1 MTNSEKRSIL
11 CPNCRRLISDYEPR
25 CPYCNTAKP
34 GSWWRNNRL
43 TRKVFSPDII
53 RTIITVNIVMYV
65 FSLLLNPW
73 SSASSLNP
81 FQFLSPSNNSLLI
94 LGATGTYPI
103 DHFHRWWTLISA
115 NYLHGGIIH
124 IFFNMFAFKQLAP
137 FVLQKYGTSRMI
149 ILYTLS
155 GVAGFYVSYLAG
167 IPFTIGASASVCGL
181 IGCALY
187 YGKSRGG
194 AYGDAIYRQ
203 IGGWAV
209 GLIIF
214 GFVVPGINNWG
225 HAGGMAAGALLGLLL
240 GYGERKR
247 ENIVHKSFALICI
260 VITLLI
266 LAYSA
271 FLSIIFTLL

>member
-1 MTNSEKRSIL
+1 M
-11 CPNCRRLISDYEPR
+11 
-25 CPYCNTAKP
+25 
-34 GSWWRNNRL
+34 
-43 TRKVFSPDII
+43 VFSPDII
-53 RTIITVNIVMYV
+53 RTIIIVNIVMYV

-124 IFFNMFAFKQLAP
+124 IFFNMFAFRQLAP
-137 FVLQKYGTSRMI
+137 FVLQEYGASRMF

-194 AYGDAIYRQ
+194 TYGDAIYRQ

-266 LAYSA
+266 LSYSA
-271 FLSIIFTLL
+271 FLSIALTLL